1 MEETPQ
7 FAGLIQWQNA
17 SFPNLIRGFDSRIP
31 LNSGD
36 KMIVLLLALYGVYT
50 NNWLILGP
58 LLIYAIFFHKPDM
71 SKEEKWFKEN
81 GKKRFNGLD

>member
-1 MEETPQ
+1 
-7 FAGLIQWQNA
+7 
-17 SFPNLIRGFDSRIP
+17 
-31 LNSGD
+31 
-36 KMIVLLLALYGVYT
+36 MIVLLLALYGVYT